1 MKKKVIVGILA
12 MVLVVSCTGCFKK
25 KVTDPFEEYTGTPT
39 GFSNLT
45 WGMSPEEVIAAEN
58 LNTRALETTVYGFT
72 AVYRSI
78 PNDIVGINEKMK
90 LSKLYSVVE
99 FEFYEEKLYEI
110 KITYPDKMAT
120 EDDYRNLVSKLA
132 EQYEVNGEIG
142 EPEISSS
149 LDVTVY
155 TDFKMDEKNELAM
168 KFSKDRYSSDGFI
181 FKLTQSDIYRF
192 VTGKNINRMTRW

>member
-1 MKKKVIVGILA
+1 MKKVIAGLLT
-12 MVLVVSCTGCFKK
+12 MVLVVSCTGCLKK

-58 LNTRALETTVYGFT
+58 LNTRALETTAYGFT

-99 FEFYEEKLYEI
+99 FDFYEEKLYEI
-110 KITYPDKMAT
+110 RITYSDKMAT
-120 EDDYRNLVSKLA
+120 EDDYRNLASKLA

-149 LDVTVY
+149 LRVSAY
-155 TDFKMDEKNELAM
+155 TIYNMDEKNKLDLN
-168 KFSKDRYSSDGFI
+168 FSKNQYNSNGFL
-181 FKLTQSDIYRF
+181 FQVHQDDIYRF
-192 VTGKNINRMTRW
+192 VTGKDINRIY

>member
-1 MKKKVIVGILA
+1 
-12 MVLVVSCTGCFKK
+12 
-25 KVTDPFEEYTGTPT
+25 
-39 GFSNLT
+39 
-45 WGMSPEEVIAAEN
+45 
-58 LNTRALETTVYGFT
+58 
-72 AVYRSI
+72 
-78 PNDIVGINEKMK
+78 
-90 LSKLYSVVE
+90 
-99 FEFYEEKLYEI
+99 
-110 KITYPDKMAT
+110 MAT